1 MDVKTKLIKIL
12 NGSKVNHQEEIMKE
26 RNLKNAHLYCKLN
39 DLSGSVSG
47 SLIENYI
54 RQKHDMIKN
63 KVSLCI
69 GDAKHNNINLEIKHS
84 NGGKNHNK
92 FNFVQL
98 RLNHTCD
105 YLLTAYYLCF
115 GNVEG
120 FGELF
125 LFKLTKEELKKVILK
140 YGTYAHG
147 TTNKLGKITKESLD
161 DKNNQKEYALR
172 PKYEDGCWNML
183 LNFRI
188 QEYSI

>member
-1 MDVKTKLIKIL
+1 
-12 NGSKVNHQEEIMKE
+12 
-26 RNLKNAHLYCKLN
+26 
-39 DLSGSVSG
+39 
-47 SLIENYI
+47 
-54 RQKHDMIKN
+54 
-63 KVSLCI
+63 
-69 GDAKHNNINLEIKHS
+69 
-84 NGGKNHNK
+84 
-92 FNFVQL
+92 
-98 RLNHTCD
+98 
-105 YLLTAYYLCF
+105 LCF